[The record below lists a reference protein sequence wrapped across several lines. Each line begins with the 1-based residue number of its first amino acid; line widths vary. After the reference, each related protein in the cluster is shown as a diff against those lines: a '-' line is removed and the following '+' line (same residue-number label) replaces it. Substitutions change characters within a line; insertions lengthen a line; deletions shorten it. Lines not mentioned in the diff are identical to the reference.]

1 MITLVTSNL
10 SRFQRG
16 TLAQLVNEENKTYQV
31 TADALDIAKA
41 TISYK
46 LVRVNPYDPELAQ

>member
-1 MITLVTSNL
+1 MVTSNL